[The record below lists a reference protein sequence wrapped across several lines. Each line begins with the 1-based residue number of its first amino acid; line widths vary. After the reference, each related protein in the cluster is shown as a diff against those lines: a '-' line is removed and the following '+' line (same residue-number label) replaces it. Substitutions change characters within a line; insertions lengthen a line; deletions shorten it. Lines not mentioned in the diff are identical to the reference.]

1 MIARLAVLGLM
12 LLAAPAFAHSKK
24 EGTSPADGAVLST
37 PPDVISMAFDKPITI
52 TRFRLESADGTEPPF
67 TAPEGLKAGTDY
79 TVTPATLAPGTY
91 TVEWRGISDDG
102 HPVDGSFAFTVE

>member
-1 MIARLAVLGLM
+1 MIARTLFVGLI

-24 EGTSPADGAVLST
+24 EGTTPADGAVLAS
-37 PPDVISMAFDKPITI
+37 PPEVIAMQFDKPITI
-52 TRFRLESADGTEPPF
+52 TRFRLEDAEGTEPAF
-67 TAPEGLKAGTDY
+67 EAPDGLAAATEY

-91 TVEWRGISDDG
+91 TVEWRGISADG